1 MIKKYDLIGDI
12 HGNLK
17 KLISLFK
24 NMGYRCENG
33 LWIHDNRMPVF
44 AGDFVDRGPQQ
55 RELIQLV
62 SSMCSAGV
70 ALAVMGNHEF
80 NAISY
85 FMKKIDGSGE
95 YLREHNKRNYDSHKV
110 FLDAY
115 KGDHIGYAEA
125 IYWMKTLP
133 LFLELDGIRVVHAC
147 WEENLVEASR
157 YYIKDDNSLEE
168 FAWHLCHDKSHIM
181 YDVAE
186 TLLKGPEST
195 LPKELSY
202 KDENGILRNKVRI
215 SWWQEESENICDIAI
230 TTSAH
235 RKLLPSAINFD
246 SFNRYQYMS
255 DIPVFFGHYWFKGDP
270 KVVMPNMVCLDYSAA
285 KDGDLVAYRWDGE
298 ETLSN
303 NKFISSNII
312 SSC

>member
-1 MIKKYDLIGDI
+1 MIKKYDLVGDI
-12 HGNLK
+12 HGNLE
-17 KLISLFK
+17 KLINLFI
-24 NMGYRCENG
+24 NMGYKIDNG
-33 LWIHDNRMPVF
+33 LWIHEGRIPVF
-44 AGDFVDRGPQQ
+44 VGDFIDRGPQQ

-62 SSMCSAGV
+62 SHMCSSGA

-85 FMKKIDGSGE
+85 FMKNSDGCG
-95 YLREHNKRNYDSHKV
+95 YLREHSKRNYNSHKAL
-110 FLDAY
+110 LDAY
-115 KGDHIGYAEA
+115 KGDHVGYAEA
-125 IYWMKTLP
+125 IKWMKNLP

-147 WEENLVEASR
+147 WKESLVDESR
-157 YYIKDDNSLEE
+157 YYLKNNNSLEE
-168 FAWHLCHDKSHIM
+168 FSWHLCHDKSHVM
-181 YDVAE
+181 YDVIE

-202 KDENGILRNKVRI
+202 KDENNILRNKVRI

-235 RKLLPSAINFD
+235 RKMLPNAINFD

-255 DIPVFFGHYWFKGDP
+255 DIPVFFGHYWFTGDP

-285 KDGDLVAYRWDGE
+285 KDGYLVAYRWDGE
-298 ETLSN
+298 KTLSN
-303 NKFISSNII
+303 DKFITSNII
-312 SSC
+312 SPC